1 MTANPYQ
8 LVVASF
14 QVPWLTLIYVLAMVA
29 LAFHLSHGGFSAM
42 QTLGWTGTAGAYRRA
57 KLVGH
62 ALAALIVVGFLIPPL
77 SVQFGLIQ

>member
-1 MTANPYQ
+1 
-8 LVVASF
+8 
-14 QVPWLTLIYVLAMVA
+14 
-29 LAFHLSHGGFSAM
+29 M
-42 QTLGWTGTAGAYRRA
+42 QTLGWTMTAGAYRRA